1 MKKLILFV
9 SLVLLVCGSLS
20 TSAFA
25 RKSVAIKKAPIKA
38 QVKDLKIKKFSFKP
52 RDLSRISKTKKAVKV
67 VSLVRNGINYDIF
80 VSGSGKKGTCVVKGS
95 DKSSSSC
102 SAKLKKSRGIKG
114 LNISGVKGIKDLEG
128 KIDIGVAAGAG
139 SLNAGSACVCLSDK
153 KWFCDPTSDSKHGKS
168 C

>member
-1 MKKLILFV
+1 MKKLALFV
-9 SLVLLVCGSLS
+9 SLTLFVCGTLS

-25 RKSVAIKKAPIKA
+25 RKSVALKKAPINA
-38 QVKDLKIKKFSFKP
+38 QAKDLKIKKVSLKSK
-52 RDLSRISKTKKAVKV
+52 DLRKMSKMKKAIKV
-67 VSLVRNGINYDIF
+67 ISLARNGINYDIF

-95 DKSSSSC
+95 DSSSSSC

-114 LNISGVKGIKDLEG
+114 LKISGIKGIKDLGG
-128 KIDIGVAAGAG
+128 KIDIGVAAG